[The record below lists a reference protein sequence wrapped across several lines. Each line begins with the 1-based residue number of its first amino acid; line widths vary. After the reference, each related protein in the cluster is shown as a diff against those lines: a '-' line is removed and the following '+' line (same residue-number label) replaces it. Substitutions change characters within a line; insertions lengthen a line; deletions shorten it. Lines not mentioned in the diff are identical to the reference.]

1 MSPPRQLRTGHVA
14 PSGWCHV
21 ASPGGATWH
30 FSTGPNGAL
39 KILLA
44 GDTWQP
50 LVLPCGM
57 LMSTVIMLMSS
68 FHVSHAD
75 VSSTDDDVAPVD
87 LPCLT
92 TTLTVNI
99 FQSVTLFDESFA
111 PLEILRHALH
121 DHAIFT
127 EFWEL

>member
-1 MSPPRQLRTGHVA
+1 VA
-14 PSGWCHV
+14 ASG
-21 ASPGGATWH
+21 AAMWH
-30 FSTGPNGAL
+30 DDVNSHHADV
-39 KILLA
+39 I
-44 GDTWQP
+44 
-50 LVLPCGM
+50 LPCQ
-57 LMSTVIMLMSS
+57 LL
-68 FHVSHAD
+68 SHAD

-99 FQSVTLFDESFA
+99 FQSVTLFDESFVS
-111 PLEILRHALH
+111 LEILRCALH